1 MSYCPECG
9 SEVANNDV
17 FCAYCGISL
26 QVMIEPEVS
35 ESSSV
40 DNSPILGSPEK
51 IQTSATLDQEPIASN
66 ESADS
71 TSVQSADSEEK
82 SAEIQPE
89 EVPQNL
95 PETLTQ
101 TSEQIVDTT
110 ADYNIPASEPT
121 IEESKIQE
129 PIFEIPKPESPFKI
143 NEPFPVDPFSETL
156 PYTSS
161 DYAEQEL
168 IAPSDEVEVPAFEDK
183 EQNNFDS
190 INTEDEFN
198 KALGNDLV
206 ESHQEDNDPIELPKT
221 EEMYYQNDKQNDDIS
236 IELPDL
242 EAQNVE
248 DALKLEEKA
257 VSEKLSEIVIPAID
271 EPTPVFETPIVSTP
285 VYQEPVSEKIQYPED
300 NVETPF
306 YGQVDQPVVS
316 KPIEEAAVPQSISE
330 SPVAVDLPVSI
341 KPFVE
346 ESKELV
352 NVQSNEVATPIA
364 SVESD
369 EKRESR
375 SFTNPINS
383 DGDTDGRSKQKL
395 KPLTEGTVLNNRYEV
410 IRKIGGGGMGAVYL
424 ANDKNLGGV
433 LRAVKEMVQ
442 SYIEDQQQEKAVN
455 DFKRESLLLTSLE
468 HQGIPTIYDYFYDEK
483 EGRFYLVM
491 KYISGG
497 DLAARLRSA
506 PEGRV
511 DEVSVTDWAIQIVD
525 VLDYLHN
532 RQPPIV
538 YRDLKPSNI
547 MIDGNSGKLMVID
560 FGIARWVNKE
570 EKGVTAVGTMGYAP
584 PELFSGNV
592 EPRSDIYSLGSTMFH
607 LLTGA
612 DPQSNPLLIFD
623 FNKNP
628 RPRQINPSL
637 SDQMEQILMRAVE
650 YNSDQRFASAAE
662 MRNELVKHLEN
673 LRKGTVTFGVVN
685 DLKAGQPISNVP
697 VFCGFCGQKI
707 VATDMFCPFCG
718 AQQPMVG
725 QSQRLNQTV
734 APTYSTSARIARLS
748 VIGTNDLDR
757 TEYSLEKDNNLLGR
771 RDPMSNIF
779 PEVDM
784 SKFDPQTKISRKH
797 ARIWREGERFFLED
811 LGSSN
816 GTIVFTNDNQPVRL
830 LPRQPHGLSHGDK
843 LRLGDTTLLF
853 TIG

>member
-40 DNSPILGSPEK
+40 DNSPILGTPEK
-51 IQTSATLDQEPIASN
+51 IQTSATLDQEPIISN

-71 TSVQSADSEEK
+71 SSVETADSVEET
-82 SAEIQPE
+82 AEVQPE
-89 EVPQNL
+89 ADNAFEVPQSI
-95 PETLTQ
+95 PETFTQ

-110 ADYNIPASEPT
+110 ADYNIPASEPR
-121 IEESKIQE
+121 IEEPTIQE

-143 NEPFPVDPFSETL
+143 NEPFPADPFSETL

-161 DYAEQEL
+161 DFAEQEL
-168 IAPSDEVEVPAFEDK
+168 IAPSNEPDVSPIEDQK
-183 EQNNFDS
+183 NFDS
-190 INTEDEFN
+190 NEIDDAFN
-198 KALGNDLV
+198 KLSGSNLD
-206 ESHQEDNDPIELPKT
+206 ESQQSENDPIELPKT
-221 EEMYYQNDKQNDDIS
+221 EEMYYQNEKQNDDIS

-242 EAQNVE
+242 EAQNE
-248 DALKLEEKA
+248 EEALKLEEKA
-257 VSEKLSEIVIPAID
+257 VSEKLSEIVIPQIE
-271 EPTPVFETPIVSTP
+271 EPTPVVETQSTSIP
-285 VYQEPVSEKIQYPED
+285 VYQEPIED

-306 YGQVDQPVVS
+306 YGQVNQTPVS
-316 KPIEEAAVPQSISE
+316 TPFEEAAISE
-330 SPVAVDLPVSI
+330 TPIAIDLPVSI

-346 ESKELV
+346 ENKEPV
-352 NVQSNEVATPIA
+352 NVQPNEIA
-364 SVESD
+364 APAESAESV

-383 DGDTDGRSKQKL
+383 DGDTDGRNKQKL

-497 DLAARLRSA
+497 DLSARLRSA

-511 DEVSVTDWAIQIVD
+511 DEVTVTDWAIQIVD

-547 MIDGNSGKLMVID
+547 MIDGNTGKLMVID

-718 AQQPMVG
+718 AQQPLVG

-734 APTYSTSARIARLS
+734 APTYSTSSRIARLS